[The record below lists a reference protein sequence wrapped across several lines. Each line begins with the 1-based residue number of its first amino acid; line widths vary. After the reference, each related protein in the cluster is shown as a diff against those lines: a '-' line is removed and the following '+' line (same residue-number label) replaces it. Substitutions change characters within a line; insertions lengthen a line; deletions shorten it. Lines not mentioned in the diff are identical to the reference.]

1 MLSLEPVA
9 NTGQQLSQSVG
20 GPSFR
25 YIINNCSL
33 FMSVFQLSVLRGD
46 KAKATALGM
55 WMGAASLITDP
66 LQKVER
72 TFVLV
77 M

>member
-1 MLSLEPVA
+1 M
-9 NTGQQLSQSVG
+9 G
-20 GPSFR
+20 G
-25 YIINNCSL
+25 
-33 FMSVFQLSVLRGD
+33 MSGYFQDAVMFQLSVLRGD
-46 KAKATALGM
+46 KAKATLGM
-55 WMGAASLITDP
+55 WMGGRAASLITDP